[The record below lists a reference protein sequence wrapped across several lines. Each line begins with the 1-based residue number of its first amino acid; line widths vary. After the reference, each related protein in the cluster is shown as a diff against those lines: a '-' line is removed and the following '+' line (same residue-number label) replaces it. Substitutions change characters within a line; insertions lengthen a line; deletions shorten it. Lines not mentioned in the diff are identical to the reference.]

1 MCLQH
6 FTTQVTLPSS
16 LAEKAKTSDKGTTA
30 LGEALHSIVCL
41 VCVGVSVYSVSLR
54 LQSLWCGF
62 LQRRA
67 ECEQRSSRIR
77 TGAVPPVRSEP
88 LLLAALPREPQKPAS
103 STMSRPVMLNERN
116 HQLFFP
122 RMIFFSSDAND
133 RSADLYQIIDLIP
146 QMLQYCSYHQ
156 VAKTWIFT
164 DNIFF
169 KTHQTH

>member
-16 LAEKAKTSDKGTTA
+16 LAERAKTSDKGTTA
-30 LGEALHSIVCL
+30 LGEAFHSIVCL
-41 VCVGVSVYSVSLR
+41 VCVGVSS
-54 LQSLWCGF
+54 
-62 LQRRA
+62 
-67 ECEQRSSRIR
+67 
-77 TGAVPPVRSEP
+77 
-88 LLLAALPREPQKPAS
+88 EPQKPAS

-116 HQLFFP
+116 HQLCFP
-122 RMIFFSSDAND
+122 RVIFFSSDAND

-164 DNIFF
+164 DNIFLKNAPKPLNAVSACF
-169 KTHQTH
+169 HQMSSVNTVAL